1 MASRTKICPIC
12 GKTPRLRNDGSLY
25 QHKNLR
31 GTWCAGGGQL
41 TVVKH
46 KAITIP
52 ASAPETTTHSLV
64 DAFDQILNQS
74 YKDLTGHPVRAL
86 WEAVDDGDPLKLP
99 CPMCGREIGWRFIA
113 GTTDKLLLAR
123 HKHPQG
129 GWCSTTE
136 VARPAPSDDN
146 GSGGVTGAPVFGGD
160 REPERDESPLARWWR
175 DLAEDEIAMVV
186 AKANEYGAT
195 DLRDLGYQVL
205 DMAGRRPE
213 YDRDDDFDERPEP
226 PTLAERDAQATE
238 IGIAFYTAGKLAR
251 IIAAIKEG
259 RRPSYDSWHDVGIY
273 ARMAQRVHTHGG
285 WPA

>member
-1 MASRTKICPIC
+1 MASKTKICPIC

-25 QHKNLR
+25 RHKNAR
-31 GTWCAGGGQL
+31 GIWCGAGARQD
-41 TVVKH
+41 THRTKVV
-46 KAITIP
+46 
-52 ASAPETTTHSLV
+52 SAAPVPVETATHGLV
-64 DAFDQILNQS
+64 DSFAQILDQAR
-74 YKDLTGHPVRAL
+74 KDLTDHPVRAL
-86 WEAVDDGDPLKLP
+86 WEAVDDGNPLKLH
-99 CPMCGREIGWRFIA
+99 CPMCGRGIGWRFIA

-136 VARPAPSDDN
+136 VARPAPGDDN
-146 GSGGVTGAPVFGGD
+146 SSGGISGAPVFKGE
-160 REPERDESPLARWWR
+160 REPERDESPLAQWWR

-195 DLRDLGYQVL
+195 DLRDLGYQIL
-205 DMAGRRPE
+205 DMAGKRPSLDGYDTE
-213 YDRDDDFDERPEP
+213 YTSDL
-226 PTLAERDAQATE
+226 PTQDQLDAQATE

-251 IIAAIKEG
+251 IIAAVKEG
-259 RRPSYDSWHDVGIY
+259 RRPSYDSWHDVGVY